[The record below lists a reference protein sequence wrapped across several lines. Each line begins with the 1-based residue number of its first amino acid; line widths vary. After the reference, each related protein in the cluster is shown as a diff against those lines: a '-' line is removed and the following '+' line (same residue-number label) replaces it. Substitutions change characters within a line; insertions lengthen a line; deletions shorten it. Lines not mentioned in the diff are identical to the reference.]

1 MAKKRARKDRRR
13 REKPTAET
21 VPYKDSEGNV
31 LHLRKTLSAKTI
43 AKVGEPP
50 KGAAA
55 TIDDAWQRREEMLFE
70 RLVVNWEIAGL
81 PLTDQGM
88 LLGRFRMA
96 TPDERRWIRE
106 TIAEHARVHIPELQL

>member
-1 MAKKRARKDRRR
+1 MAKKRRKDRRPR
-13 REKPTAET
+13 AKPSAET
-21 VPYKDSEGNV
+21 ISYADSEGNV
-31 LHLRKTLSAKTI
+31 LHLRKTLSSRTI
-43 AKVGEPP
+43 AKIGEPP

-70 RLVVNWEIAGL
+70 RLVAEWEIAGL